1 MATPDEPQAPDL
13 APDLADEPELEAT
26 ASGHKF
32 SRPWE
37 EPIDE
42 ADEESAG
49 STIGDLLPADED
61 IPLSEQLY
69 LSATTAEYR
78 DLAEEISRSG
88 NETDP
93 GPVAATMAGIG
104 TGLIDFGDVTGH
116 PNPSEEE
123 LEHIEQT
130 AASDLTLRVISAV
143 VLVGVFGL
151 TLVLRGW
158 FFTSFIGFLIF
169 VALAEFYTTLRRN
182 GFVPIALFGLLGVI
196 GVAIA
201 AHLGGPGPMLVTIVL
216 VMLAVMA
223 FYTIVPRRR
232 PLDNAAL
239 TVFGAA
245 WVSLLGFAVVIGRAT
260 NPIPLILFLVL
271 VVAIFDMGSYFAG
284 RVMGRHPFSPVLSPK
299 KTWEGYIGGL
309 VLATAAA
316 AFLSTVDYFPLSL
329 NQGLVVTLLVVVL
342 SPIGDAAES
351 LVKRSLG
358 VKDMGAVMPGH
369 GGLLDRLDGLLFVV
383 PAAFLFFRET
393 GLL

>member
-1 MATPDEPQAPDL
+1 VTTPKDET
-13 APDLADEPELEAT
+13 T
-26 ASGHKF
+26 AGGRKF

-37 EPIDE
+37 DPIEEPEPVGEDPRATI
-42 ADEESAG
+42 EE
-49 STIGDLLPADED
+49 LLPADED

-78 DLAEEISRSG
+78 DLAEEIARSG
-88 NETDP
+88 NQTTP
-93 GPVAATMAGIG
+93 GPVAASMAGIG
-104 TGLIDFGDVTGH
+104 TGLIDFGDVTGQSG
-116 PNPSEEE
+116 PSEEE
-123 LEHIEQT
+123 LEHLEQ
-130 AASDLTLRVISAV
+130 AATSDLTLRVISAV
-143 VLVGVFGL
+143 VLVGIFGV
-151 TLVLRGW
+151 TLFLRGW
-158 FFTSFIGFLIF
+158 LFTTFIGFLMV
-169 VALAEFYTTLRRN
+169 VALGEFYTTLRRQ
-182 GFVPIALFGLLGVI
+182 GFVPIALFGLAGMV

-216 VMLAVMA
+216 AVLAVMA
-223 FYTIVPRRR
+223 FYTMVPRRR

-245 WVSLLGFAVVIGRAT
+245 WVSLLGFAVVIGRSPNAV
-260 NPIPLILFLVL
+260 PLILFLVL
-271 VVAIFDMGSYFAG
+271 VVAIFDMGSFFAG
-284 RVMGRHPFSPVLSPK
+284 RAMGRHPFAPELSPK
-299 KTWEGYIGGL
+299 KTWEGFIGGV

-329 NQGLVVTLLVVVL
+329 VQALLVTLLVVVL
-342 SPIGDAAES
+342 SPLGDAAES

-383 PAAFLFFRET
+383 PAAYLFFRSA